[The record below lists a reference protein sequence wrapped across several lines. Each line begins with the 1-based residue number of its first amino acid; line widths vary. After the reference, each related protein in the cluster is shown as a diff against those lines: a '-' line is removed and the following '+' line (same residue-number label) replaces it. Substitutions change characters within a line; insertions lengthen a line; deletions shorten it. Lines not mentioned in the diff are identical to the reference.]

1 MLIKYNASKSKF
13 WRQIVMKKV
22 LVIGGGYGGLRTIE
36 TLAKYKDIDITL
48 IDQNPYHYLQTEA
61 YGYIAGQFDVHEVA
75 IDLKNWCEGF
85 KGKVAFIHEEVSA
98 VNFEDKCVNL
108 NGKDLSYNFLVIA
121 TGAKTHFF
129 SFIKGLRENS
139 YGVKTLQKAHG
150 FKVEFER
157 LIYNKLRYEQDH
169 KEGELNIAI
178 GGAGLSGVEVAA
190 EMAYVLETYSKTIG
204 DTVKE
209 IHIYLIDASDTILPG
224 MGKYSIEKTKKRL
237 ESLGVKIMTGAFI
250 KSVDASNIYFENGE
264 KLPYHFMIFT
274 GGIKASELNDTIE
287 NEKNSIN
294 QLITTQELNIKGQ
307 KDVFAIGD
315 CVEIKDR
322 EGNILPPTAQIAEK
336 SAEYVAK
343 TIRQR
348 IDGVQSQAFDADVQG
363 IFIALGG
370 KYAVGE
376 MFKYIKVQGY
386 VAYLLKKAITHAYY
400 LGLRLRIN
408 TGFKNR
414 IRKQ

>member
-1 MLIKYNASKSKF
+1 M
-13 WRQIVMKKV
+13 
-22 LVIGGGYGGLRTIE
+22 VIGGGYGGLRAIE
-36 TLAKYKDIDITL
+36 TLYKYEDIAITL
-48 IDQNPYHYLQTEA
+48 IDKNPYHYLQTEA
-61 YGYIAGQFDVHEVA
+61 YGYIAGRFDVHEVA

-85 KGKVAFIHEEVSA
+85 KDRVTFIHKEATS
-98 VNFEDKCVNL
+98 VNFEEKIIHLDDNE
-108 NGKDLSYNFLVIA
+108 LSYDYLIIA

-139 YGVKTLQKAHG
+139 YGVKNLQRAHN
-150 FKVEFER
+150 FRVEFED
-157 LIYNKLRYEQDH
+157 LIYKKLRHEEGYQ
-169 KEGELNIAI
+169 EGELNIAV

-204 DTVKE
+204 DTAKE

-237 ESLGVKIMTGAFI
+237 ESLGVKILTGAFI
-250 KSVDASNIYFENGE
+250 NSVDGSHIYFKNGE
-264 KLPYHFMIFT
+264 KIPYSFMIFT
-274 GGIKASELNDTIE
+274 GGIKAAELNDSVK

-294 QLITTQELNIKGQ
+294 QLIASPELNIQ
-307 KDVFAIGD
+307 DHEEVFAIGD
-315 CVEIKDR
+315 CVEIKDS
-322 EGNILPPTAQIAEK
+322 EENILPPTAQVAEK

-348 IDGVQSQAFDADVQG
+348 IDGVESQAFDADVQG

-376 MFKYIKVQGY
+376 MFKYIKVKGY
-386 VAYLLKKAITHAYY
+386 IAYLLKKAITHAYY
-400 LGLRLRIN
+400 LGLRFRIN

-414 IRKQ
+414 IR

>member
-1 MLIKYNASKSKF
+1 
-13 WRQIVMKKV
+13 MKKV
-22 LVIGGGYGGLRTIE
+22 LVIGGGYGGLRAIE
-36 TLAKYKDIDITL
+36 TLYKYEDIEITL
-48 IDQNPYHYLQTEA
+48 IDKNPYHYLQTEA
-61 YGYIAGQFDVHEVA
+61 YGYIAGQFDMHNVA

-85 KGKVAFIHEEVSA
+85 KERVAFIHEEVTSI
-98 VNFEDKCVNL
+98 NFEKKSVHL
-108 NGKDLSYNFLVIA
+108 NGEDLFYDYLIIA

-129 SFIKGLRENS
+129 SFIEGLRKNS
-139 YGVKTLQKAHG
+139 YGVKNLERAHN
-150 FKVEFER
+150 FRMEFEN
-157 LIYNKLRYEQDH
+157 LIYKKLQHEEGA
-169 KEGELNIAI
+169 KEGELNIAV

-190 EMAYVLETYSKTIG
+190 EMAYVLDNYSKTIG
-204 DTVKE
+204 DTAKE

-224 MGKYSIEKTKKRL
+224 MGQYSINNTKKRL
-237 ESLGVKIMTGAFI
+237 EALGVKILTGAFI
-250 KSVDASNIYFENGE
+250 NNVDASHIYFKNGE
-264 KLPYHFMIFT
+264 KLPYRFMIFT
-274 GGIKASELNDTIE
+274 GGIKGTALNDTIE

-294 QLITTQELNIKGQ
+294 QLIATPELNVKGQ

-315 CVEIKDR
+315 CVEIKDA

-343 TIRQR
+343 TIKQR
-348 IDGVQSQAFDADVQG
+348 IDGVQSKAFDADVQG

-376 MFKYIKVQGY
+376 MLKYIKVKGY
-386 VAYLLKKAITHAYY
+386 TAYLLKKAITYAYY

-414 IRKQ
+414 IK

>member
-1 MLIKYNASKSKF
+1 
-13 WRQIVMKKV
+13 MKKIV
-22 LVIGGGYGGLRTIE
+22 VIGGGYGGLRTIE
-36 TLAKYKDIDITL
+36 TLSKYNDVAITL
-48 IDQNPYHYLQTEA
+48 IDKNPYHYLQTEA

-85 KGKVAFIHEEVSA
+85 KGRVEFIHQEATSI
-98 VNFEDKCVNL
+98 NFEEKSVNL
-108 NGKDLSYNFLVIA
+108 DGTDLFYDYLVIA

-139 YGVKTLQKAHG
+139 YGVKNLQRAYN
-150 FKVEFER
+150 FRIEFEK
-157 LIYNKLRYEQDH
+157 LIYNKLKHKQGYE
-169 KEGELNIAI
+169 EGELNIAI
-178 GGAGLSGVEVAA
+178 GGAGLSGVEIAA

-204 DTVKE
+204 DTAKE

-224 MGKYSIEKTKKRL
+224 MGRYSIKKTKKRL
-237 ESLGVKIMTGAFI
+237 ESLGVKILTGAFI
-250 KSVDASNIYFENGE
+250 NSVDTSNIYFKNGE

-274 GGIKASELNDTIE
+274 GGIKASELNDTME

-294 QLITTQELNIKGQ
+294 QLITTQELNIKGR

-348 IDGVQSQAFDADVQG
+348 IDKVESQAFDANVSG
-363 IFIALGG
+363 VFIALGG

-376 MFKYIKVQGY
+376 MFKYIKVNGY
-386 VAYLLKKAITHAYY
+386 FAYLLKKAITHAYY

-414 IRKQ
+414 IRY